1 MAQRNKPYTGADIP
15 KSKITGNS
23 LRRMLTLF
31 RFMGTQKWL
40 FFLGTF
46 FLIITAGTSLIFPKL
61 TGDLVDAGSV
71 SREQLNR
78 MGSAFIVLFIIQ
90 AVASYLRIW
99 SFVVATESMV
109 YRLRNQL
116 FKKMVSLPI
125 TFFHKN
131 RTGDLLSRFGSDITQ
146 IQETFVSF
154 LAVFLRQLLIALGGI
169 ILLFLTSKELALL
182 MLLVI
187 PPVVI
192 VSLIFGR
199 YIRKI
204 SRTIQDQTAESGT
217 LLEQAFS
224 AIQIVKSYTNERF
237 EQQRFQDTTEQI
249 QKTSIRRGIFRGL
262 FSSFIILCLFGG
274 LIFITWRALHM
285 ESEGLLT
292 LGDIIKFMIYTLF
305 VGASIGGISE
315 QYAQIQKSVGAADR
329 ILDILEQPSEFEV
342 QEQGPSVDLPP
353 LQGNIEVKRVSFAYP
368 TRPEVTVL
376 NQIHFEIPAGQ
387 KWAVVGASGAGKSTL
402 VQLLLGFYKPQS
414 GSICFDN
421 QTLNDLQYLRSQIAL
436 VPQEVI
442 LFGGTLYENILYG
455 NPKASEEEVYSA
467 AKQANAAEFIEAFPE
482 QYQTLVGDRGI
493 QLSGGQRQRIAI
505 ARAILKKPAILIL
518 DEATSALDSE
528 SEHLVQEALDNLM
541 KNRTSLIIAHRLSTI
556 KNADYLLVLE
566 QGRIVEQ
573 GTPDLLLQQNQS
585 RFAEMWKQQFQ
596 K

>member
-1 MAQRNKPYTGADIP
+1 
-15 KSKITGNS
+15 
-23 LRRMLTLF
+23 
-31 RFMGTQKWL
+31 
-40 FFLGTF
+40 
-46 FLIITAGTSLIFPKL
+46 
-61 TGDLVDAGSV
+61 
-71 SREQLNR
+71 
-78 MGSAFIVLFIIQ
+78 
-90 AVASYLRIW
+90 
-99 SFVVATESMV
+99 
-109 YRLRNQL
+109 
-116 FKKMVSLPI
+116 
-125 TFFHKN
+125 
-131 RTGDLLSRFGSDITQ
+131 
-146 IQETFVSF
+146 
-154 LAVFLRQLLIALGGI
+154 
-169 ILLFLTSKELALL
+169 
-182 MLLVI
+182 
-187 PPVVI
+187 
-192 VSLIFGR
+192 
-199 YIRKI
+199 
-204 SRTIQDQTAESGT
+204 
-217 LLEQAFS
+217 
-224 AIQIVKSYTNERF
+224 
-237 EQQRFQDTTEQI
+237 
-249 QKTSIRRGIFRGL
+249 
-262 FSSFIILCLFGG
+262 
-274 LIFITWRALHM
+274 M